1 MPTGAITGVTSISTP
16 DFIEFDTTPT
26 TSSANPGTLFWDAG
40 DAGLDLILNANV
52 TARIGQNEFILA
64 TNQSGSTI
72 AKGSVVYING
82 AQGQKPTLA
91 LASAS
96 SEATS
101 SKTFGFAAEA
111 ITNGSD
117 GYVVTFGIIRG
128 LNTLGLTEG
137 AALWLSTTA
146 GQYTTTMP
154 AAPDHAVFVGYVV
167 KANASSGEVLVKIQ
181 NGYELQELHNVL
193 ITSVTNG
200 QTLVYDSATSLWK
213 NATPVGDP
221 VVQYLDGGSSA
232 KNPDVIYNS
241 GTSSTTNW
249 TYTIDPGGA
258 VVTY

>member
-26 TSSANPGTLFWDAG
+26 TSSANPGTLFWDSG

-52 TARIGQNEFILA
+52 TTRIGQNEFILA

-82 AQGQKPTLA
+82 AQGSKPTLA

-117 GYVVTFGIIRG
+117 GYVITFGIIRG
-128 LNTLGLTEG
+128 INTFGLTEG
-137 AALWLSTTA
+137 AAVWLSTTA
-146 GQYTTTMP
+146 GAYTTTMP
-154 AAPDHAVFVGYVV
+154 VAPNHAVFVGYVV
-167 KANASSGEVLVKIQ
+167 KANTSSGEILVKIQ

-193 ITSVTNG
+193 ITSVANG
-200 QTLVYDSATSLWK
+200 QTLVYDSSTSLWK
-213 NATPVGDP
+213 NATPLGEP
-221 VVQYLDGGSSA
+221 VVQYIDGGSASIRT
-232 KNPDVIYNS
+232 DIIYDAE
-241 GTSSTTNW
+241 TSSTTSW
-249 TYTIDPGGA
+249 TYTIDAGGST
-258 VVTY
+258 VTF